1 LSTPSPEPPK
11 RARRADRAST
21 THRRSAS
28 QWAVA
33 WRRFKRN
40 KSGLAGMFIVGF
52 FVFVGVTSPWIAPF
66 PARSYAALYAGQGG
80 VPPSWE
86 HPFGVEPSGIDVF
99 SEVIHGT
106 RNDLYVG
113 IAATLLTVII
123 GVAVGA
129 LSGYFKG
136 ILSDIVLGIT
146 QVFFVIPTLLLIL
159 LFARVFSVLVFA
171 GLGLTLIVLILG
183 FFGWSYVTFLV
194 RGEIL
199 RVKELEFVQAERAL
213 GASSWRIVF
222 RHIVPNVLS
231 PVIVVATLN
240 IAGYILTE
248 VVISFLGFGDPN
260 TSTWGLLI
268 NEGFTYVRTQWWVS
282 FFPGIAVVL
291 CVLGFNLVGDGLSD
305 ALNPRLRE

>member
-1 LSTPSPEPPK
+1 MNSSIPERVEK
-11 RARRADRAST
+11 TGGAEKA
-21 THRRSAS
+21 HRRSAS
-28 QWAVA
+28 QWGVA

-40 KSGLAGMFIVGF
+40 KSALAGIVIVGF
-52 FVFVGVTSPWIAPF
+52 FVFVALASQWIAPF
-66 PARSYAALYAGQGG
+66 PPRSYAALYAGEAGA
-80 VPPSWE
+80 PPSWQ

-113 IAATLLTVII
+113 VGATLLAILI

-129 LSGYFKG
+129 IAGYFKG
-136 ILSDIVLGIT
+136 IVADLSLGIT
-146 QVFFVIPTLLLIL
+146 QVFLVIPALLLIL
-159 LFARVFSVLVFA
+159 LFARIFSVLVFA
-171 GLGLTLIVLILG
+171 GMGLTLIVLILG
-183 FFGWSYVTFLV
+183 FFGWSSVTFLV

-199 RVKELEFVQAERAL
+199 RVKELEFIQAERAL
-213 GASSWRIVF
+213 GASTWRILF
-222 RHIVPNVLS
+222 RHVVPNVLS
-231 PVIVVATLN
+231 PVIVIATLT
-240 IAGYILTE
+240 IAGNILTE

-282 FFPGIAVVL
+282 FFPGLAVVL
-291 CVLGFNLVGDGLSD
+291 CVLGFNLMGDGLSD